1 MEGHLPIHPTH
12 RDNNL
17 TYYTRAF
24 WTSVDSSEASIH
36 LSSKTQLLNTWT
48 SKCWFEL
55 FDIYLSV
62 CLPESQKKEVYHPRV
77 LSFLGR
83 CEQAWE
89 AKFMD
94 NLYFEGKTLK
104 LIHFHAQ
111 SSMLKKEACFP
122 EGFCIVDTMKHL
134 IWYPRASL
142 NPVTV
147 WSPNLLLN
155 PFWAGLSVLW
165 RLNISLSTT

>member
-1 MEGHLPIHPTH
+1 MNIKVLIWAIWY
-12 RDNNL
+12 L
-17 TYYTRAF
+17 
-24 WTSVDSSEASIH
+24 SIH
-36 LSSKTQLLNTWT
+36 LSSRK
-48 SKCWFEL
+48 
-55 FDIYLSV
+55 
-62 CLPESQKKEVYHPRV
+62 PKKEVYHPRV
-77 LSFLGR
+77 LSCLGR

-89 AKFMD
+89 AEFMD

-111 SSMLKKEACFP
+111 SSMLKAEACFP

-134 IWYPRASL
+134 IWYPRASVSL

-155 PFWAGLSVLW
+155 PFCGGLRVLW
-165 RLNISLSTT
+165 RLKISLSAT